1 MSSDEIDHQISLTI
15 SDELLAKLTYLAK
28 EQKIDL
34 DELINRFLEASIDA
48 SRS

>member
-1 MSSDEIDHQISLTI
+1 MSSDEIDNQISLTI
-15 SDELLAKLTYLAK
+15 SDELMAKLTHLAK

-48 SRS
+48 SKS